1 VKRTVQTLVIALAFF
16 LATSPSMLGQ
26 TDAAQL
32 QKYQSKYKKRGQ
44 VHGIVSSLCYPTVY
58 AEVTQAFSTVGLTIN
73 YEEPTLGYILGGRS
87 RGVAGEIVRVWIDPE
102 SNDQYRVEIRN
113 ERLSQMGLIGLAATK
128 DWSMELLDA
137 ISKQLGGHP
146 SIAQLRSAVETNPEA
161 IDARRQLIEAYI
173 AGGLQDDAAE
183 AYRGL
188 LAKYPRSHLDRVKF
202 ADLLLSRGQ
211 PDQAIE
217 ILKQAEGTDP
227 DITVN
232 LARIYIQTERSAAA
246 EELLITLAQNNPAD
260 LKARYQLARAAYLAG
275 DLSTAKANF
284 SLVIEQAPQQ
294 PFAEQ
299 AKLWLGLME
308 TGPLKKP
315 PESKSVIALC
325 ELLTKEKLDLLAQ
338 HYLESISDSTSAPE
352 RNQVALMLVS
362 IYQSQ
367 RQYTAIV
374 HLLEPQ
380 LEQLNKEKQGE
391 LIYALAMAQCGLRN
405 FQPALEYLKQ
415 AKKAGYKTPKEI
427 EQALKT
433 YQ

>member
-1 VKRTVQTLVIALAFF
+1 VKRTVRTLVIALAFS
-16 LATSPSMLGQ
+16 LATSASTLGEP
-26 TDAAQL
+26 DAAQL
-32 QKYQSKYKKRGQ
+32 QKYRSKYKKRGQ
-44 VHGIVSSLCYPTVY
+44 VHGIVSPLACPTVY

-73 YEEPTLGYILGGRS
+73 YEEPTLGYIQGGRS
-87 RGVAGEIVRVWIDPE
+87 RGVAGEIVQVWIDPE
-102 SNDQYRVEIRN
+102 SKDQCRVEVRN
-113 ERLSQMGLIGLAATK
+113 ERLSRMGLIGLTATK
-128 DWSMELLDA
+128 DWSVELLDA
-137 ISKQLGGHP
+137 ISKQLGSRP
-146 SIAQLRSAVETNPEA
+146 SIAQLRSAVETNPDA

-173 AGGLQDDAAE
+173 AGGFQDDAAE

-217 ILKQAEGTDP
+217 IFKQAEGTDP
-227 DITVN
+227 DVTVN
-232 LARIYIQTERSAAA
+232 LARIYIQTDRSAAA
-246 EELLITLAQNNPAD
+246 EELLIPLTQNNPAD

-275 DLSTAKANF
+275 DISTAKTNF
-284 SLVIEQAPQQ
+284 SLVIEQSPQQ

-299 AKLWLGLME
+299 AKLWLRLME

-315 PESKSVIALC
+315 PESKSVIALS

-338 HYLESISDSTSAPE
+338 HYLESISDPTSAPE

-367 RQYTAIV
+367 QHYTAIV

-415 AKKAGYKTPKEI
+415 ATKAGYKTPKEI